1 MYKELIDIEIRFS
14 CWSCR
19 HRTCSKFDSLKF
31 WLDFATSKQKHPSSS
46 SFTKTRAMNEV
57 INRLRINVRSL
68 SPSTESKTWV
78 PLWIN
83 RWQVQTLSH
92 SNCQQSDA
100 STMVFVT
107 RLGLEPFPP
116 TGLQLIETL
125 AIGTFPNTEKQPV
138 RPKLSLA
145 STRQGQSSDLM
156 VMS

>member
-1 MYKELIDIEIRFS
+1 
-14 CWSCR
+14 
-19 HRTCSKFDSLKF
+19 
-31 WLDFATSKQKHPSSS
+31 
-46 SFTKTRAMNEV
+46 
-57 INRLRINVRSL
+57 
-68 SPSTESKTWV
+68 
-78 PLWIN
+78 
-83 RWQVQTLSH
+83 
-92 SNCQQSDA
+92 
-100 STMVFVT
+100 MVFVT